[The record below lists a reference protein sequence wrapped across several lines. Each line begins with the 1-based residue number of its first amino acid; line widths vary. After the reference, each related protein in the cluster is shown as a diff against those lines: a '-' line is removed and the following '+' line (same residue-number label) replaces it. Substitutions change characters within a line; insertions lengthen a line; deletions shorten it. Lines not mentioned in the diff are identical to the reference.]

1 MGRLTSKRIGSRRQ
15 ILCGGQICLLA
26 QTCRQ
31 PAADLDLCFHGSII
45 GRLNLNAREQ
55 CRCLCRFVARV
66 TDGGILQAV
75 VEGGVFRVEVRVAEA
90 KVGLVEEVFL
100 GA

>member
-1 MGRLTSKRIGSRRQ
+1 MCK
-15 ILCGGQICLLA
+15 
-26 QTCRQ
+26 
-31 PAADLDLCFHGSII
+31 
-45 GRLNLNAREQ
+45 
-55 CRCLCRFVARV
+55 FVARV

-75 VEGGVFRVEVRVAEA
+75 VEGGVFRVEVRVADA